1 MSEQNGSTLD
11 DTMKSESNK
20 SRTERA
26 TKAKAT
32 YEKSKK
38 TAKKLKS
45 IKALGPLISVIST
58 FGIIL
63 LILFLIIGFIGFFV
77 TLPGLAM
84 DKIKKACEG
93 FFKWCFGDQSIKVES
108 ADINSLA
115 QYIND
120 LGYDLVGYGFASS
133 NSIDADGKINL
144 DNNIEPV
151 EIAEVSDLLS
161 NNIKLNMKS
170 DTVINISTDSKN
182 SSTDSKNSSTVIF
195 PSDVMS
201 DANII
206 SVSKRS
212 RRSSIL

>member
-1 MSEQNGSTLD
+1 MSEQNGSTID
-11 DTMKSESNK
+11 DTMKSG
-20 SRTERA
+20 
-26 TKAKAT
+26 
-32 YEKSKK
+32 SKK
-38 TAKKLKS
+38 TGAEKAQSAVNKFNKAKKNISRIRS
-45 IKALGPLISVIST
+45 IKSLAWLTSLIGTIGSVLLVI
-58 FGIIL
+58 FL
-63 LILFLIIGFIGFFV
+63 LIGAIGFLV

-108 ADINSLA
+108 DDINNLA
-115 QYIND
+115 HYIED

-133 NSIDADGKINL
+133 NSIDADGNINL
-144 DNNIEPV
+144 DNNTEPV

-182 SSTDSKNSSTVIF
+182 SSTVIF

>member
-1 MSEQNGSTLD
+1 M
-11 DTMKSESNK
+11 
-20 SRTERA
+20 
-26 TKAKAT
+26 
-32 YEKSKK
+32 
-38 TAKKLKS
+38 
-45 IKALGPLISVIST
+45 
-58 FGIIL
+58 
-63 LILFLIIGFIGFFV
+63 
-77 TLPGLAM
+77 
-84 DKIKKACEG
+84 
-93 FFKWCFGDQSIKVES
+93 
-108 ADINSLA
+108 
-115 QYIND
+115 
-120 LGYDLVGYGFASS
+120 GYDLVGYGFASS

>member
-1 MSEQNGSTLD
+1 
-11 DTMKSESNK
+11 
-20 SRTERA
+20 
-26 TKAKAT
+26 
-32 YEKSKK
+32 
-38 TAKKLKS
+38 
-45 IKALGPLISVIST
+45 
-58 FGIIL
+58 
-63 LILFLIIGFIGFFV
+63 
-77 TLPGLAM
+77 M

>member
-20 SRTERA
+20 TMTERA

-32 YEKSKK
+32 YKKSKK

-133 NSIDADGKINL
+133 NSIDADGNINL
-144 DNNIEPV
+144 DNNTEPV
-151 EIAEVSDLLS
+151 EIAEVSELLS

-170 DTVINISTDSKN
+170 DTVINI
-182 SSTDSKNSSTVIF
+182 STDSKNSSTVIF